1 MLLTFSLTP
10 RQRFA
15 LFKIH
20 FRRGC
25 RALLCPEVRGWP
37 GGLCMAGHDPS
48 LTWQGLSCTAS
59 PWAPAPGHH
68 CPLPALP
75 VGPAS
80 FPRLPLHCAEKAA
93 EICSVLLSRGHLELE
108 TSTFGVPDLISLLPN
123 HLERTRLS
131 WDFVSAGAEI
141 SIFWQTT

>member
-1 MLLTFSLTP
+1 
-10 RQRFA
+10 
-15 LFKIH
+15 
-20 FRRGC
+20 
-25 RALLCPEVRGWP
+25 
-37 GGLCMAGHDPS
+37 MAGHDPS
-48 LTWQGLSCTAS
+48 LTWLHLGC
-59 PWAPAPGHH
+59 PWAPLS
-68 CPLPALP
+68 LPALP